1 MSMQIRMA
9 CALMDMLRT
18 EPAVTVRMAIDRIG
32 YDEGS
37 LRQALKV
44 LVELGYAILVDGS
57 DSGRTKIYTAGPKL
71 RRPD

>member
-18 EPAVTVRMAIDRIG
+18 EPAVTVRMALDRIG

-44 LVELGYAILVDGS
+44 LVELGYAALVEGGD
-57 DSGRTKIYTAGPKL
+57 GRTKNYVAGPKL
-71 RRPD
+71 RRAE